1 MFSVLYACTIM
12 DLNVLDEPL
21 YKYNIYYFIYI
32 YIYST
37 NECIY
42 LIMFMLDLTL
52 FRAKCALFLRCA

>member
-1 MFSVLYACTIM
+1 M

-21 YKYNIYYFIYI
+21 YISIIYIYYNNI

-37 NECIY
+37 NECIC

-52 FRAKCALFLRCA
+52 FRAKCALLLKCA